1 MDRTKILDVVY
12 ASLKKINEDRKKKYK
27 IALKESSILFGQS
40 KGLDSLDLVTFIV
53 DAEQRLMEELK
64 LRMSLTDEKAM
75 SQKRSPFKS
84 VKSLVDYISSNIN
97 ISNVNKNKKN
107 KK

>member
-12 ASLKKINEDRKKKYK
+12 ASLKKINKDRQKYK
-27 IALKESSILFGQS
+27 IAPKESSILFGQS

-53 DAEQRLMEELK
+53 DVEQRLMDELK

-84 VKSLVDYISSNIN
+84 VKSLVDYIADNIN
-97 ISNVNKNKKN
+97 TRNINQNKKN